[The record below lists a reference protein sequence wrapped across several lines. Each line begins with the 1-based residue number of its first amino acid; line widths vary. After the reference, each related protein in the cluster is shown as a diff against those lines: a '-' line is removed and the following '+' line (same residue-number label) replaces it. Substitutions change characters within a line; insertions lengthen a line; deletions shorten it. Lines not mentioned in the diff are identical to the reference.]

1 MVFIVLFT
9 YLFILHS
16 TLGTSTTYYL
26 LAFKFFFP
34 VLKIKP
40 RALYK
45 LDKHFTTKLYP
56 QSSLWL
62 L

>member
-1 MVFIVLFT
+1 MVFIILFT
-9 YLFILHS
+9 YLLIL
-16 TLGTSTTYYL
+16 LGTSTTYYL
-26 LAFKFFFP
+26 LAFKFFP